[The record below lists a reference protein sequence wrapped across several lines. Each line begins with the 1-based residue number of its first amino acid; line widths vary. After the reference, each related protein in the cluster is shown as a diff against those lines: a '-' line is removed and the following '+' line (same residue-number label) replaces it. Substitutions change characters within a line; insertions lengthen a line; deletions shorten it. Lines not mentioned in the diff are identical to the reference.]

1 MVSKAVSWK
10 WVLLHSWI
18 SKLEFYKQNIYIE
31 FEFCNMYRVDI
42 TNVILTQYMNNN
54 LIFCIY
60 VQLYAYI
67 YA

>member
-1 MVSKAVSWK
+1 MVSIFVSWN

-31 FEFCNMYRVDI
+31 FEFCYMCRVDI
-42 TNVILTQYMNNN
+42 MNVILTEYMNNN
-54 LIFCIY
+54 LIFCIC